1 MEYTVFMKKL
11 NEEIR
16 TGQLKQVYL
25 LCGEEAYLRR
35 QYRDRIREALIG
47 DGDLMNLHCF
57 EGRGIVSGEVTD
69 LAQTM
74 PFLAERRVLV
84 IENSGFFKKGGEE
97 LAAYLD
103 EPAPTA
109 YFLFVEPEIDKRSR
123 LYKAVSAKGRIIE
136 CKTPDEAVLKRWIVE
151 LLTKEGKRITQ
162 KDLDFFLEKTGADME
177 NIRSEVEKLVCY
189 CMNREIVTE
198 RDIEEICVRQVSSRI
213 FDMVEAVADKRQK
226 QAMELYYDLLTLKEP
241 PMRILFLIARQFNLL
256 LQVKELRNKG
266 YDANAIG
273 AKTGLAGF
281 IARKYVA
288 QAAKF
293 KEAELKQA
301 LTDCVETEE
310 AVKTGRMNDVMSVE
324 LLIVKRSMS
333 GEKKS

>member
-1 MEYTVFMKKL
+1 MKKL

-25 LCGEEAYLRR
+25 LSGEEAYLRK
-35 QYRDRIREALIG
+35 QYRDRIKNALMG

-57 EGRGIVSGEVTD
+57 EGKGIVVGEVID

-97 LAAYLD
+97 LAAYLS
-103 EPAPTA
+103 EPASTA
-109 YFLFVEPEIDKRSR
+109 FFLFVEPEIDKRSK

-136 CKTPDEAVLKRWIVE
+136 CKTPDEAMLKRWVVE
-151 LLTKEGKRITQ
+151 LLNKDGKRITQ
-162 KDLDFFLEKTGADME
+162 RDLDFFLEKTGTDME
-177 NIRSEVEKLVCY
+177 NIRGEVEKLVCY
-189 CMNREIVTE
+189 CME
-198 RDIEEICVRQVSSRI
+198 RDVVTAQDIEAVCVRQVSSRI
-213 FDMVEAVADKRQK
+213 FDMVEAVADKRQRK
-226 QAMELYYDLLTLKEP
+226 AMELYYDLLTLKEP

-256 LQVKELRNKG
+256 LQVRELKNKG
-266 YDANAIG
+266 YDVNTIA

-281 IARKYVA
+281 IARKYVS
-288 QAAKF
+288 QASKF
-293 KEAELKQA
+293 READLKSA
-301 LTDCVETEE
+301 LADCVETEE

-324 LLIVKRSMS
+324 LLIVKRSS
-333 GEKKS
+333 

>member
-1 MEYTVFMKKL
+1 MKKL

-35 QYRDRIREALIG
+35 QYRDRIKKALMG

-57 EGRGIVSGEVTD
+57 EGKGIVVSEVVD

-97 LAAYLD
+97 LAAYLN
-103 EPAPTA
+103 EPSPSAF
-109 YFLFVEPEIDKRSR
+109 FLFVEPEIDKRSK
-123 LYKAVSAKGRIIE
+123 LYKTVSTKGRIIE
-136 CKTPDEAVLKRWIVE
+136 CKTPDEATLKRWVVE
-151 LLTKEGKRITQ
+151 LLAKDGKRITGR
-162 KDLDFFLEKTGADME
+162 DLDCFLEKTGTDME
-177 NIRSEVEKLVCY
+177 NIRGEVEKLICY
-189 CMNREIVTE
+189 CMDREAVTA
-198 RDIEEICVRQVSSRI
+198 RDIEEVCVRQISSRI
-213 FDMVEAVADKRQK
+213 FEMVEAVADKRQR

-256 LQVKELRNKG
+256 LQVKELKNKG
-266 YDANAIG
+266 YDANTIG

-293 KEAELKQA
+293 REAELRQA

-324 LLIVKRSMS
+324 LLIVKRSMP
-333 GEKKS
+333 GEKKF